1 MSASSDAFSDY
12 MDDYGYAEGDSA
24 VESFIDTASEDI
36 LAAHGRGIADAVTD
50 HLREIADDIYEAI
63 EWYEHPE
70 VHADVYFLPGVSKLI
85 ESMSDYAA

>member
-1 MSASSDAFSDY
+1 MSRTAELHADY

-24 VESFIDTASEDI
+24 VESYIDTASEEI
-36 LAAHGRGIADAVTD
+36 CAAHGREIADAVTD

-70 VHADVYFLPGVSKLI
+70 IHADVYFLPGVSKLI
-85 ESMSDYAA
+85 ESMTDYAA